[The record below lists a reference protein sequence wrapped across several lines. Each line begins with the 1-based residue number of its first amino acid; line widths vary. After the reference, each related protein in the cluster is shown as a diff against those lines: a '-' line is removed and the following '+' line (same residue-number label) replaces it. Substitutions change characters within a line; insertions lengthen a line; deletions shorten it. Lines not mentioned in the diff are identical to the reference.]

1 MMINIEQMIRYDRWA
16 NLACVTALKHADLA
30 NQKAVGILGHIV
42 GINEMSLTRAEGANP
57 TLGAWPSVTL
67 AAAEDWT
74 IRLCARWISVMERTP
89 KDLNLTYCDSR
100 GQQRAN
106 SLTELVQEVVLHA
119 AHHRGQI
126 ALLLRIDGHEPP
138 ASTDFI
144 PGLRSNLF

>member
-42 GINEMSLTRAEGANP
+42 GINEMWLTRAEGANP

-74 IRLCARWISVMERTP
+74 IRL
-89 KDLNLTYCDSR
+89 
-100 GQQRAN
+100 
-106 SLTELVQEVVLHA
+106 
-119 AHHRGQI
+119 
-126 ALLLRIDGHEPP
+126 DGL
-138 ASTDFI
+138 A
-144 PGLRSNLF
+144 